1 MFLLLTSYIHNNRLS
16 IPSFGYG
23 TVSTDFWW
31 AGSIPQSQ
39 KKKMLNKIAKLTI
52 TSTIWN
58 TLERTYAATSH
69 SHVLELRTSSP
80 IPFQGNEN
88 VMVENA
94 KTINI
99 SHIGN
104 ISIPTHSKFWK
115 LRHVLH
121 THEILKQLI
130 NVTKLCYD
138 KNVYVEFQPIFF
150 LVKDQCPKKVLLQH
164 HFDHGLYKLNTTTKL
179 LPPSSTLSPSSSS

>member
-1 MFLLLTSYIHNNRLS
+1 MPILVNIVPLLKFKTQAPWLSWWQASMLILQAQWLMVPGTWILEQHHLTLYLS
-16 IPSFGYG
+16 
-23 TVSTDFWW
+23 
-31 AGSIPQSQ
+31 SI
-39 KKKMLNKIAKLTI
+39 
-52 TSTIWN
+52 
-58 TLERTYAATSH
+58 
-69 SHVLELRTSSP
+69 SSP

-88 VMVENA
+88 VMVGNA

-121 THEILKQLI
+121 THENSKQLI

-138 KNVYVEFQPIFF
+138 KNAYVEFQPIFF
-150 LVKDQCPKKVLLQH
+150 LVKDQCSKKVLLQH